1 MNKHFSAGGVVLR
14 VQSTHDNVS
23 VPDATEVDEV
33 AYMGFLTAQDKLRG
47 DAEATEQSVIDKLKA
62 SKQAEAQK
70 VYDEA
75 VKLSF
80 SPTAAAILARG
91 VYAGWTDPATSTT
104 TTTTTTSGTAS
115 PLAFPKLTG
124 ATSKAAGSIVKT
136 ANTLAWDAGGWGD
149 KPGTILMWQANTV
162 GATAMLTW
170 TPQSA
175 VGNPD
180 WKAPAH
186 GLYIAGSSYSIYEFG
201 VEKAKGSFTLSDLF
215 TVTLVGT
222 AVIYAK
228 NSTLIY
234 TSTKYAAEPLI
245 PAALLRS
252 YNIELTNLKFM

>member
-23 VPDATEVDEV
+23 IPGAAEVDEV
-33 AYMGFLTAQDKLRG
+33 AYTGFLAAQDKLRG
-47 DAEATEQSVIDKLKA
+47 DAEAAEQSVTDKLKA
-62 SKQAEAQK
+62 GKQAEAQK

-80 SPTAAAILARG
+80 SLAAAAILARG
-91 VYAGWTDPATSTT
+91 VYAGWTDP

-124 ATSKAAGSIVKT
+124 AASKSAGSIVKT

-149 KPGTILMWQANTV
+149 KPGTILLWQANTV
-162 GATAMLTW
+162 GATAMLAW
-170 TPQSA
+170 APQSA
-175 VGNPD
+175 SGNPD
-180 WKAPAH
+180 WKLPAH

-201 VEKAKGSFTLSDLF
+201 VEKAKGSFVLSDLF

-222 AVIYAK
+222 SVIYAK
-228 NSTLIY
+228 NSTLVY
-234 TSTKYAAEPLI
+234 TSTRYAAEPLI
-245 PAALLRS
+245 PVTLLRS